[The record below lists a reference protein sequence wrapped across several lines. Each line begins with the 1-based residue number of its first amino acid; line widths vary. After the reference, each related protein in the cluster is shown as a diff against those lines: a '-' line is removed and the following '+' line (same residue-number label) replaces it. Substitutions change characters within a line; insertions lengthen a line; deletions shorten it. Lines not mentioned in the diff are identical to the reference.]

1 MNFLNFPIIKRMV
14 PSIRKNT
21 RIIFKKHIFWA
32 NIDGISYLLD
42 IRQKQDREF
51 YFKKKYE
58 QENFNFI
65 YKNNFFSKPFIFV
78 DIGCNIGIYTL
89 IIGKKFKNCKHIFSF
104 EPILESYNSLRSNI
118 KKNTIENITST
129 FNFALSNKEGKA
141 KMTSF
146 KKKNQIQLT
155 KFEINKKGD
164 VDVQTKMFDNLY
176 KFNNEYIFIK
186 CDVEGHEYKII
197 EGMKNTLKRNNCL
210 LQIEIFKKNFSDT
223 EKILNDLGYIKI
235 EAGNHKSMSF
245 FFNKMGS

>member
-1 MNFLNFPIIKRMV
+1 MI
-14 PSIRKNT
+14 
-21 RIIFKKHIFWA
+21 
-32 NIDGISYLLD
+32 
-42 IRQKQDREF
+42 
-51 YFKKKYE
+51 
-58 QENFNFI
+58 
-65 YKNNFFSKPFIFV
+65 
-78 DIGCNIGIYTL
+78 
-89 IIGKKFKNCKHIFSF
+89 
-104 EPILESYNSLRSNI
+104 
-118 KKNTIENITST
+118 
-129 FNFALSNKEGKA
+129 
-141 KMTSF
+141 SF